1 MQSFLKV
8 LGFITI
14 FIGILC
20 GIYVIADALSVYTV
34 AKTSNDPY
42 LQQVYLIKLVAGG
55 AIILSSI
62 VSGMLYLSFGIVIE
76 LLDSMNQTV
85 AKFVDTMEKRGMK
98 AKKEG
103 EDFDF

>member
-20 GIYVIADALSVYTV
+20 GIYVIADALGVYAT
-34 AKTSNDPY
+34 AKGTNNPY
-42 LQQVYLIKLVAGG
+42 LEQVYLIKLVAGG
-55 AIILSSI
+55 AIVLSSI

-76 LLDSMNQTV
+76 LMDSINQRII
-85 AKFVDTMEKRGMK
+85 KFMDHIENRGRN
-98 AKKEG
+98 E
-103 EDFDF
+103 EDDFRF

>member
-20 GIYVIADALSVYTV
+20 GIYVIADALGVYAT
-34 AKTSNDPY
+34 AKGTNNPY
-42 LQQVYLIKLVAGG
+42 LEQVYLIKLVAGG

-76 LLDSMNQTV
+76 LMDSINHRII
-85 AKFVDTMEKRGMK
+85 KFMDHIEKGG
-98 AKKEG
+98 KKEDD
-103 EDFDF
+103 DFKF

>member
-1 MQSFLKV
+1 MQSFLKA

-20 GIYVIADALSVYTV
+20 GIYVIADALGVYAA
-34 AKTSNDPY
+34 AKSSNSPY
-42 LQQVYLIKLVAGG
+42 LEQVYLIKLVAGG

-76 LLDSMNQTV
+76 ILDSINQHVVTYIN
-85 AKFVDTMEKRGMK
+85 KLDKK
-98 AKKEG
+98 DKKEDD
-103 EDFDF
+103 DFKF